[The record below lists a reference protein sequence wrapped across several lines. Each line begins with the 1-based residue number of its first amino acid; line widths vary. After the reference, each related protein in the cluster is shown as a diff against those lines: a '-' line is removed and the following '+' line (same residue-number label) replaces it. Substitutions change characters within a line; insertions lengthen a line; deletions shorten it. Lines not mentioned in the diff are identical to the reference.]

1 MASSIIISVLV
12 WNYSYNFF
20 LKNYQKSFFH
30 GKDTPKFFLD
40 ELSVI
45 RYIIKVNVETYNV
58 EVMGIEPM
66 S

>member
-20 LKNYQKSFFH
+20 LKNYQKSSFH
-30 GKDTPKFFLD
+30 GKDTPQFFLD

-45 RYIIKVNVETYNV
+45 RYIIKVNIETYNV

>member
-1 MASSIIISVLV
+1 M

-20 LKNYQKSFFH
+20 LKNYQKSSSD
-30 GKDTPKFFLD
+30 GKGTPKFFLD
-40 ELSVI
+40 ELRII
-45 RYIIKVNVETYNV
+45 RHIIKVNVETYNV